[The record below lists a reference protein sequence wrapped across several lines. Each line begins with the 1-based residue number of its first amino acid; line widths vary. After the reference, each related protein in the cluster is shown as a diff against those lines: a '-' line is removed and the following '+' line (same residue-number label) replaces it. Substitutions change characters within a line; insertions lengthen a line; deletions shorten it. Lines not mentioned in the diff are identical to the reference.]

1 MIFTRHHNALGFKH
15 LDEVTCRISV
25 FVSWSMSE
33 LFSKALSRGV
43 CFVCSAYIDVF
54 RPERPPFPL
63 SLERAGKPWCPSIYV
78 TLSGRDWVKRGTG
91 DRI

>member
-43 CFVCSAYIDVF
+43 CFVCSAVY
-54 RPERPPFPL
+54 
-63 SLERAGKPWCPSIYV
+63 
-78 TLSGRDWVKRGTG
+78 
-91 DRI
+91 